1 MKKLSLAV
9 LVGIGLTVVGIS
21 SASAVTIE
29 PPVGD
34 SKISMASAQT
44 GESFIL
50 PTISENLVTDEY
62 EVESVEVLMPEQLK
76 GDLSTDKRSVA
87 ISINEDA
94 PEKIYPITFISE
106 TTKTVKECTDT
117 GCSSSQTRLTHHS
130 HFRVTVDNPN
140 FNSSSDL
147 KTDADTSVEEVPE
160 IKSDSTPI
168 TLIAPTR
175 PKAPPAVDEQ
185 IKEESAK
192 EEVAKTV
199 TTPEKSKP
207 EVKTTIDTKV
217 VTPNAKVTEKATVKA
232 VQAPK
237 AAEAPVSD
245 SKAIEHP
252 GASTTGKTA
261 VKPTEE
267 RTAPVEAPI
276 TFTDSNG
283 ILSTSSIVR
292 PVMISSANTVD
303 EVLKPEVLE
312 RDSKVVQ
319 RSDSTPRETQIDS
332 PRSSHKEFSGKSD
345 AEKLHDLEKLDKE
358 QAVMG
363 KIAGFGIGA
372 ITVLAL
378 TGLATALVI
387 ANQSISLA
395 RSISNRKS
403 KS

>member
-9 LVGIGLTVVGIS
+9 IIGIGLSAVGVS
-21 SASAVTIE
+21 SASAVVIE
-29 PPVGD
+29 PPVED
-34 SKISMASAQT
+34 SKISMIQAET

-50 PTISENLVTDEY
+50 PTISENLVTDGY
-62 EVESVEVLMPEQLK
+62 EVESVEIFMPEQLK
-76 GDLSTDKRSVA
+76 GKLSTNKQNVA
-87 ISINEDA
+87 ITIDKEA
-94 PEKIYPITFISE
+94 PEKVYPVTLISE
-106 TTKTVKECTDT
+106 TTKTIKECTDA

-147 KTDADTSVEEVPE
+147 KTDADNSVEEVPE
-160 IKSDSTPI
+160 AKSDSTTQI
-168 TLIAPTR
+168 TL
-175 PKAPPAVDEQ
+175 KAPAVVDKT
-185 IKEESAK
+185 IKVEVAK
-192 EEVAKTV
+192 EEVTKVATTNEKPKAVNKTN
-199 TTPEKSKP
+199 
-207 EVKTTIDTKV
+207 IDTKV
-217 VTPNAKVTEKATVKA
+217 EAPKPQETEKTSAKTVEASKT
-232 VQAPK
+232 V
-237 AAEAPVSD
+237 EAPVSD
-245 SKAIEHP
+245 SEAIEQS
-252 GASTTGKTA
+252 GVSTTDKTA
-261 VKPTEE
+261 VKPSEE
-267 RTAPVEAPI
+267 RTALAEAPI
-276 TFTDSNG
+276 TFTDSTE
-283 ILSTSSIVR
+283 ILPTSSIVR
-292 PVMISSANTVD
+292 PVMVSSANTGD
-303 EVLKPEVLE
+303 EVLKPEVSE

-345 AEKLHDLEKLDKE
+345 AEKLRDLEKLDKE

-387 ANQSISLA
+387 VNQSISLA